1 MTPVDYAVAVGAG
14 ALTGFVCA
22 VPVGPINV
30 AIMEVGIHSGRTR
43 ALTIAL
49 GALLMEMIYCVI
61 AFGGFASLFEDPTI
75 RATVELISFLAVTVF
90 GIRYLMADTVTV
102 QGKRARMIEQR
113 LHPHT
118 IFWTGF
124 VRVLVNQRTP
134 VLDYDFRR
142 APGQR
147 NVASRLAKPDG
158 LCRWCR
164 TGHCSLVYADR
175 AGKCPGGKSVL
186 GQDSRAVFPRIR
198 PSSTT
203 FVGGDCSAPDWH
215 RGPTRQLSKHTAL

>member
-1 MTPVDYAVAVGAG
+1 MTPVDYAVAIGAG

-43 ALTIAL
+43 ALIIAF

-61 AFGGFASLFEDPTI
+61 SVGGFTRLFGNPSI

-124 VRVLVNQRTP
+124 VRVLVNP
-134 VLDYDFRR
+134 NVLLFWIMIS
-142 APGQR
+142 AVLLANGTLQ
-147 NVASRLAKPDG
+147 AAWQSRMACAAGAG
-158 LCRWCR
+158 LGIAAWFM
-164 TGHCSLVYADR
+164 LI
-175 AGKCPGGKSVL
+175 VL
-186 GQDSRAVFPRIR
+186 GSARVRNQFSDRTLVRFSHVSGLLLLLLSVVIAVRLIG
-198 PSSTT
+198 T
-203 FVGGDCSAPDWH
+203 VAQQGN
-215 RGPTRQLSKHTAL
+215 

>member
-14 ALTGFVCA
+14 VLTGFVCA

-30 AIMEVGIHSGRTR
+30 AIMEEGVHSGRTR
-43 ALTIAL
+43 ALIIAV
-49 GALLMEMIYCVI
+49 GALVMEMIYCVI
-61 AFGGFASLFEDPTI
+61 AFGGFASLFDDPTI

-124 VRVLVNQRTP
+124 VRVLVNP
-134 VLDYDFRR
+134 NVLLFWIMIS
-142 APGQR
+142 AVLLANGTLQ
-147 NVASRLAKPDG
+147 AAWQSRMACAAGAG
-158 LCRWCR
+158 LGIAAWFM
-164 TGHCSLVYADR
+164 LI
-175 AGKCPGGKSVL
+175 VL
-186 GQDSRAVFPRIR
+186 GSARVGNQFSDRTLVRFSHVSGLLLLLLSVVIAVRLIG
-198 PSSTT
+198 T
-203 FVGGDCSAPDWH
+203 VAQQGN
-215 RGPTRQLSKHTAL
+215 

>member
-30 AIMEVGIHSGRTR
+30 AIMEVGIHSGRKR
-43 ALTIAL
+43 ALIIAV
-49 GALLMEMIYCVI
+49 GALLMEMIYCII

-90 GIRYLMADTVTV
+90 GIRYLMTDTVTV

-118 IFWTGF
+118 MFWTGF
-124 VRVLVNQRTP
+124 VRVLVNP
-134 VLDYDFRR
+134 NVLLFWIMIS
-142 APGQR
+142 AVLLANGTLQPAWQ
-147 NVASRLAKPDG
+147 SRMACAAGAG
-158 LCRWCR
+158 LGIAAWF
-164 TGHCSLVYADR
+164 TLL
-175 AGKCPGGKSVL
+175 VL
-186 GQDSRAVFPRIR
+186 GSARVRNQFSDRTLVRFSHVSGLLLLLLSVVIAVRLIGTVAQQG
-198 PSSTT
+198 S
-203 FVGGDCSAPDWH
+203 
-215 RGPTRQLSKHTAL
+215 

>member
-1 MTPVDYAVAVGAG
+1 MTPVEYAVAVGAG

-43 ALTIAL
+43 ALIIAV

-61 AFGGFASLFEDPTI
+61 AFGGFASLFENPTI

-90 GIRYLMADTVTV
+90 GIRYLMTDTVTV

-118 IFWTGF
+118 MFWTGF
-124 VRVLVNQRTP
+124 VRVLVNPNVLLFWIMICCWPTERCNPPGKAGWPVPPVPAWALPPGLRCSCWEVPGCETSSRTGRSCGFPTYP
-134 VLDYDFRR
+134 VF
-142 APGQR
+142 
-147 NVASRLAKPDG
+147 SCCC
-158 LCRWCR
+158 CRW
-164 TGHCSLVYADR
+164 
-175 AGKCPGGKSVL
+175 
-186 GQDSRAVFPRIR
+186 
-198 PSSTT
+198 
-203 FVGGDCSAPDWH
+203 
-215 RGPTRQLSKHTAL
+215 

>member
-43 ALTIAL
+43 ALIIAI

-90 GIRYLMADTVTV
+90 GIRYLMTDTVTV

-118 IFWTGF
+118 MFWTGF
-124 VRVLVNQRTP
+124 VRVLVNP
-134 VLDYDFRR
+134 NVLLFWIMIS
-142 APGQR
+142 AVLLANGTLQP
-147 NVASRLAKPDG
+147 AWESRMACAAGAG
-158 LCRWCR
+158 LGIAAWF
-164 TGHCSLVYADR
+164 TLL
-175 AGKCPGGKSVL
+175 VL
-186 GQDSRAVFPRIR
+186 GSARVRNQFSDRTLVRFSHVSGLLLLLLSVVIAVRLIDTVAQQG
-198 PSSTT
+198 S
-203 FVGGDCSAPDWH
+203 
-215 RGPTRQLSKHTAL
+215 